1 MSIACDSKQTTIIA
15 VHGIQGTH
23 RSWLPVVNASSNLMS
38 WHTPDL
44 RGRGNTFRGSSQED
58 YGLDGF
64 VQDLRASIQALPEHT
79 PYALAGWS
87 LGVSVVLQTCL
98 TLLDEQAPLPQAL
111 LLLSGTASLNRT
123 QWFKAQDTPALLQ
136 EIAEREQRL
145 GLLEAAGHL
154 DVAWTW
160 LANRHHD
167 LYAQLPR
174 ISIPSLIIHGEQ
186 DQDCPIEHAHRLAQA
201 LPQATLH
208 SLPDAGHSILGSHTE
223 LIASLI
229 EPFCS
234 LHTARTA
241 V

>member
-1 MSIACDSKQTTIIA
+1 MSIAHDSPHGAIIA
-15 VHGIQGTH
+15 IHGIQGTH
-23 RSWLPVVNASSNLMS
+23 RSWLPLAHISPPTLS

-44 RGRGNTFRGSSQED
+44 RGRGQALRGTCQED

-64 VQDLRASIQALPEHT
+64 VQDLRVCIDSLPKDL
-79 PYALAGWS
+79 PYVLAGWS

-111 LLLSGTASLNRT
+111 LLLSGTASLNKT
-123 QWFKAQDTPALLQ
+123 HWFQAQDTPTLLQ

-145 GLLEAAGHL
+145 GLQEAAGHQ

-167 LYAQLPR
+167 LHAQVPR
-174 ISIPSLIIHGEQ
+174 IAIPSLIIHGEQ
-186 DQDCPIEHAHRLAQA
+186 DQDCPIAHAHQLAQA

-229 EPFCS
+229 APFCS
-234 LHTARTA
+234 LHTARTS